1 MTTNDHQIIAGSVD
15 GTVRTFDIR
24 QGEVHVDTFKDSV
37 TCVSLSRD
45 TKCVLTSTLGNRV
58 HLYEASNGKDLNTY
72 TGHVSSKFKIAS
84 CLSNTEAHVLSGSEN
99 GSIYI
104 WGLVDGK
111 LEQKLTPSRSS
122 VSHRAICG
130 LDYHPTKKCLLSCGH
145 DGTASLWVATS

>member
-1 MTTNDHQIIAGSVD
+1 MD

-24 QGEVHVDTFKDSV
+24 QGEVHVDRFTDSV

-45 TKCVLTSTLGNRV
+45 AKCVLTSTLGSRIQ
-58 HLYEASNGKDLNTY
+58 LYEASNGKDLNTY
-72 TGHVSSKFKIAS
+72 TGHSSSRFKISS
-84 CLSNTEAHVLSGSEN
+84 CLSNTEAHVVSGSEN

-122 VSHRAICG
+122 SSVHRAVCG
-130 LDYHPTKKCLLSCGH
+130 LDYHPTKKCFLSCGH
-145 DGTASLWVATS
+145 DGTASLWVAKS